1 MRQHICRLE
10 LRQTSKIMEEGVG
23 IVDILMME
31 GAANVW
37 VSEEKEKEITCLSL
51 LCSLISVTKSC
62 WLLSCLGS

>member
-1 MRQHICRLE
+1 
-10 LRQTSKIMEEGVG
+10 MEEGVG